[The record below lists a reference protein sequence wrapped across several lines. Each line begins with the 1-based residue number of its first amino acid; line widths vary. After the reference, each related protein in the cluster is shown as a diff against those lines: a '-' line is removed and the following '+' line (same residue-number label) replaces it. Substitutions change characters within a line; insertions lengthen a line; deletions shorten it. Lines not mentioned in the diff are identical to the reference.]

1 MKQVVKRARLIYLEI
16 IQSIAFYPTLISAAL
31 FCLALVMMFLDTSRI
46 GRLIDPYLRYVIDVN
61 EASSRIFLS
70 TMAGGMI
77 SLTVFS
83 FSMVMVMLN
92 QTASNY
98 SPRILP
104 GLISQKSNQVVLGVY
119 LGTIIYLLMIL
130 INIQSNIGDR
140 QVSVLSLF
148 VGFLLGLG
156 CLALFVYFI
165 HTISRT
171 IQIETLLKDIYEKTR
186 SVLAQEIEDQS
197 DNGEP
202 VMPTSGSWQVYN
214 SPETGYFQQ
223 IQEDLFLKALVKD
236 DRVVQILEPLGGYLI
251 KGTPLIRV
259 SGPGA
264 DADSDLFKTLSG
276 GLIFQKNE
284 LPKMNYLYGFKHI
297 VEIAVKALSP
307 GINDPGTAVNAL
319 DYLTDLLAIR
329 MRLPDHKALYDQENR
344 LRVNFV
350 TLSFD
355 DLIYFCFAEIRA
367 YGKRD
372 PVIIHRLL
380 QMIQSLL
387 HSASRKAHQKAL
399 LHQAQAVAVDAKYY
413 IHNTADRI
421 RIARVLK
428 SMDGM
433 ETAAAEL
440 YRAEE
445 NPESSEA

>member
-1 MKQVVKRARLIYLEI
+1 MKKIVNRARRLYLEI
-16 IQSIAFYPTLISAAL
+16 IQSIAFYPTLITAAL
-31 FCLALVMMFLDTSRI
+31 FGLALGMMLLDTSQV
-46 GRLIDPYLRYVIDVN
+46 GRLIDPYLRYVINVN
-61 EASSRIFLS
+61 EDSARSFLS

-104 GLISQKSNQVVLGVY
+104 GLISQKSNQVVLGIY

-130 INIQSNIGDR
+130 INIRSNIGDR

-165 HTISRT
+165 HTISRSV
-171 IQIETLLKDIYEKTR
+171 QIETLLKDIYEITR
-186 SVLAQEIEDQS
+186 SVLAQEIQEQS
-197 DNGEP
+197 DRGDP
-202 VMPTSGSWQVYN
+202 VTPTSGSWQVYN

-259 SGPGA
+259 SGPEP
-264 DADSDLFKTLSG
+264 DADSNLFKTLSG

-344 LRVNFV
+344 LRVSFV
-350 TLSFD
+350 TLSFE
-355 DLIYFCFAEIRA
+355 DLIYYCFAEIRA

-387 HSASRKAHQKAL
+387 HSASRKAHRKAL
-399 LHQAQAVAVDAKYY
+399 LYQAQAVAADAKHY
-413 IHNTADRI
+413 IHNPADRI
-421 RIARVLK
+421 RIARRLK
-428 SMDGM
+428 SIEGM
-433 ETAAAEL
+433 ESEAAEL
-440 YRAEE
+440 YQPVETSG
-445 NPESSEA
+445 SSKL

>member
-1 MKQVVKRARLIYLEI
+1 MKQIVNRARRLYLEV
-16 IQSIAFYPTLISAAL
+16 IQSIAFYPTLITAAL

-46 GRLIDPYLRYVIDVN
+46 GLMIDPYLRYVIDVN
-61 EASSRIFLS
+61 EDSARSFLS

-83 FSMVMVMLN
+83 FTMVMVMLN

-104 GLISQKSNQVVLGVY
+104 GLISQKSHQVVLGVY
-119 LGTIIYLLMIL
+119 LGTIIYLLIIL
-130 INIQSNIGDR
+130 INIRSNIGDR

-148 VGFLLGLG
+148 VGFVLGLG

-165 HTISRT
+165 HSISRS
-171 IQIETLLKDIYEKTR
+171 IQIETLLKNIYENTR
-186 SVLAQEIEDQS
+186 FALAQEIENQTDR
-197 DNGEP
+197 GEP
-202 VMPTSGSWQVYN
+202 ITPTSGSWRVYH
-214 SPETGYFQQ
+214 SPESGYFQQ

-236 DRVVQILEPLGGYLI
+236 DRVVQILEPLGGYLL

-259 SGPGA
+259 SGHE
-264 DADSDLFKTLSG
+264 ADSDSNLFKTLSG

-284 LPKMNYLYGFKHI
+284 LPNINFLYGFKQI

-319 DYLTDLLAIR
+319 DYLTDLLAMR

-344 LRVNFV
+344 LRVSFV

-355 DLIYFCFAEIRA
+355 DLIYFCVAEIRA

-380 QMIQSLL
+380 QMIQSLFN
-387 HSASRKAHQKAL
+387 AVSREAQQKAL
-399 LHQAQAVAVDAKYY
+399 LQQAQAVAVDAKYY
-413 IHNTADRI
+413 IYNTADRI
-421 RIARVLK
+421 RIARRLK
-428 SMDGM
+428 SIEGM
-433 ETAAAEL
+433 EPEAAEL
-440 YRAEE
+440 YQPVE
-445 NPESSEA
+445 NIGPSDL